1 MKLGV
6 GCHVVLQEIHNE
18 VSCFGGGAWG
28 TWGTTLDKVAQFDLP
43 SWWAEVHGVLGVL
56 LFGSSIYSVVFPRS
70 LAQNLTTF
78 QILYHIYHIYL
89 LFHPS
94 KKKLKKIILENRIL

>member
-18 VSCFGGGAWG
+18 VSCFGGGGWG
-28 TWGTTLDKVAQFDLP
+28 TWGTTSDKVAQFDLP

-56 LFGSSIYSVVFPRS
+56 LRTRS
-70 LAQNLTTF
+70 HNLTCP
-78 QILYHIYHIYL
+78 LGAGRMWRMGYL
-89 LFHPS
+89 GYYFGQGRT
-94 KKKLKKIILENRIL
+94 I